1 MPHGPQSIAPRAAS
15 ASIAERNR
23 SDEKTAARGEDA
35 MRVRMWTVVSAC
47 AFAATCFDSGG
58 LPAVAQNG
66 AGPVADSGPS
76 SRTLEAPSDAR
87 PAREKFWWSD
97 DWYERG
103 IIDVPTNFE
112 VESRDVSYVNPAD
125 KTEVPAILFRPK
137 APGRYPAVLFA
148 HGRRGIDDLTRYLPL
163 RLAARGFVVLAP
175 NAYAARFIENQPIGH
190 DPATEGDMGAGLDYL
205 LALPDVSTT
214 RACLVSHTRGGYYML
229 KAAVTQARQDKQ
241 AACYAAYYPHWQN
254 PSASE
259 PDQVYRYAAE
269 VDQLSLPTL
278 VMIGEY
284 EQYQRRRSIETGVA
298 AMKAKGRDVRL
309 IVYPG
314 VGRGFD
320 FRPPPVRT
328 FADDLAT
335 KDSLQRVSG
344 FITRHLAPHARP

>member
-1 MPHGPQSIAPRAAS
+1 M
-15 ASIAERNR
+15 
-23 SDEKTAARGEDA
+23 KTHIWVA
-35 MRVRMWTVVSAC
+35 TCAC
-47 AFAATCFDSGG
+47 VFAATGIDAGRWC
-58 LPAVAQNG
+58 ARAQD
-66 AGPVADSGPS
+66 ATPPVADSGPS
-76 SRTLEAPSDAR
+76 GRTLEAPSDTR

-103 IIDVPTNFE
+103 LIDVPENFE

-137 APGRYPAVLFA
+137 KPGRYPAVLFA
-148 HGRRGIDDLTRYLPL
+148 HGRRGIDDMTRYLPL

-175 NAYAARFIENQPIGH
+175 SAYAARFIENQPIQH
-190 DPATEGDMGAGLDYL
+190 DPATEGDIGSGLDYL
-205 LALPDVSTT
+205 LALPDVSTS
-214 RACLVSHTRGGYYML
+214 RACLVSHTRGGYYTL
-229 KAAVTQARQDKQ
+229 KSAVTQGRQDKQ
-241 AACYAAYYPHWQN
+241 AACYVSYYPHWQN

-259 PDQVYRYAAE
+259 PEQVYRYAAE
-269 VDQLSLPTL
+269 VDQLAIPAL

-335 KDSLQRVSG
+335 KDSVQRAG
-344 FITRHLAPHARP
+344 TFITRHLAPHARK